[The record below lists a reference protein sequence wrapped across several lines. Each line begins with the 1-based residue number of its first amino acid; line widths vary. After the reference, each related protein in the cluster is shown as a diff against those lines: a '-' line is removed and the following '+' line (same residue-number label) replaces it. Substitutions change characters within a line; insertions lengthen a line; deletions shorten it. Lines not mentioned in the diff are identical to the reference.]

1 MTKTLLL
8 PLLLSAAAAGAAPLG
23 LGDPNGSY
31 SCRFRMFT
39 QCGDG
44 TATVRLV
51 DGKIQQVSF
60 ESLFCAR
67 QGRPANRCVLDTR
80 RDGADRWTDTPQG
93 VRIAFTN
100 RKWAELDDVLT
111 VSVDADRI
119 LIDFEDAQS
128 VTKCSAGVDLPEK
141 LTIDPNR
148 PQCQVEY

>member
-1 MTKTLLL
+1 MKKTLLL
-8 PLLLSAAAAGAAPLG
+8 ALLLSAAAAGAAPLG

-31 SCRFRMFT
+31 RCSFRLFA

-44 TATVRLV
+44 TATVRLL

-60 ESLFCAR
+60 ETLFCAR
-67 QGRPANRCVLDTR
+67 QGRPANRCVFDTR
-80 RDGADRWTDTPQG
+80 RDGEDRWTDTPAG

-100 RKWAELDDVLT
+100 RKWAELDDVLA
-111 VSVDADRI
+111 VLVDAGRI
-119 LIDFEDAQS
+119 LLDFEDTQS

-141 LTIDPNR
+141 LTIDPAR